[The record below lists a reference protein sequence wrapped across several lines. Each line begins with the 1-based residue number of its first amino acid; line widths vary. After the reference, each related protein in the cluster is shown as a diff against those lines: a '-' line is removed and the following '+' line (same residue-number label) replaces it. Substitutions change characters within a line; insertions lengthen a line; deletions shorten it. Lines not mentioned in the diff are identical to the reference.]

1 MGPVDVVERRVMRGK
16 KETFKKNQDFYFC
29 VIMYVNMKSKQLY
42 TR

>member
-1 MGPVDVVERRVMRGK
+1 MGPVGVVERRVMRGK